1 MDGRFLRTAAAAV
14 GLLVLTGCGPDSSS
28 TNQKTDAGAAQ
39 PAVAQEPVLAKTA
52 FYEMYK
58 SAHTWA
64 ADLTPLA
71 LESKE
76 IPGIKNTGG
85 KAAMWSATFG
95 SPSKHEARVFSY
107 AVAAHAPDVYQ
118 GITVGSSRPWN
129 GPVPSALPFDGT
141 DVSVDS
147 DAAYQAALAQA
158 SAWVNKNP
166 EQSVSFTLGNASRFS
181 GPVWYVLWGDKKSG
195 HAVYVSAKTGAI
207 VK

>member
-1 MDGRFLRTAAAAV
+1 MYRPCLKAAVV
-14 GLLVLTGCGPDSSS
+14 GLLVLTGCSPDSSS
-28 TNQKTDAGAAQ
+28 TNKKTDTGPAK

-52 FYEMYK
+52 FWELYK

-76 IPGIKNTGG
+76 IPGIKNSDG

-107 AVAAHAPDVYQ
+107 AVAAHAPDIYK
-118 GITVGSSRPWN
+118 GITVGNSRPWS
-129 GPVPSALPFDGT
+129 GPVPSALPFSGSDIAT
-141 DVSVDS
+141 DS

-158 SAWVNKNP
+158 SAWVSKNP
-166 EQSVSFTLGNASRFS
+166 NQEVSFTLGNAARFP
-181 GPVWYVLWGDKKSG
+181 GPVWYVLWGDKKAG
-195 HAVYVSAKTGAI
+195 HAVYVSAKTGQI